1 MTSCY
6 LCESHQDNPAKTTNR
21 FPGGSTSLTLHC
33 IQSYLN
39 ISFAWF
45 YFLIPLFYSWVFAL
59 PANRNCFLF
68 GIDCVRSWRL
78 YCCHFDHM
86 DHTKTHAL
94 SFPGWQATEIVVPTA
109 FWPQTSTSCC
119 LFISASALICLFPPV
134 TSKLIN
140 VVLIWPW
147 LFISFSIRHSPEFNS
162 REAF

>member
-68 GIDCVRSWRL
+68 GIDCVRSCPELEVVLLSFRPYGPHKNTHTL
-78 YCCHFDHM
+78 IPGMTSDRNSCSNSILATDVHFLLSVYISFCSY
-86 DHTKTHAL
+86 L
-94 SFPGWQATEIVVPTA
+94 SFPASYVKTDQRRSNLAVIVYQFFHP
-109 FWPQTSTSCC
+109 
-119 LFISASALICLFPPV
+119 
-134 TSKLIN
+134 
-140 VVLIWPW
+140 
-147 LFISFSIRHSPEFNS
+147 SFTRI
-162 REAF
+162 